1 MEWFSLSWNNTASS
15 EVNDAPGMG
24 DEHHH
29 CTDSQYR
36 VIAHVRHNALQI
48 TVEYPFALV
57 SLIFQAKFLPN

>member
-1 MEWFSLSWNNTASS
+1 
-15 EVNDAPGMG
+15 MG